1 MGANSSS
8 QAAHLAGAVG
18 TSTTNTGDTCN
29 STTGTPG
36 LGTGLVASL
45 LADGVRLPLVLREAL
60 CTSG

>member
-18 TSTTNTGDTCN
+18 TSTTNTGDTRN

-45 LADGVRLPLVLREAL
+45 LANGVSLTLVLCDAL
-60 CTSG
+60 